1 MDQDQQAKLH
11 AVATAAKD
19 LQKALNDYGRPLDVD
34 VRMTSYVPLG
44 VDSEMASFEVTVT
57 RQERLRIYP

>member
-1 MDQDQQAKLH
+1 MKDPEDKLK
-11 AVATAAKD
+11 AVAAAAKA
-19 LQKALNDYGRPLDVD
+19 LQSALNDYGRPLDVD

-57 RQERLRIYP
+57 REERLRIHP